1 MLREGRRDRREAE
14 RIYQADAFRDE
25 AILLLLEG
33 DECVGRVPALHP
45 LPSPPKSNPM
55 A

>member
-1 MLREGRRDRREAE
+1 MLREGRQDRREAE
-14 RIYQADAFRDE
+14 RIYQADAFKDE
-25 AILLLLEG
+25 AILLLFER
-33 DECVGRVPALHP
+33 DECRVPALHP